1 MHRTPVRRAAVAAS
15 VVSLSLVLAACGGS
29 EDEKKDAKG
38 DAKGSSSAATAPA
51 AKALTQAEL
60 EKLALTKDDLKDHEF
75 NTPKAADLAKTK
87 DASSDKAECKPL
99 SSALIAGA
107 PAPATAAVMRQIMPM
122 PAGGSSTGT
131 TEEQKAEAALKA
143 LSTLSFTAT
152 TLNSYEG
159 KGAEDAM
166 AALKKAATDCAAGFT
181 VSAAG
186 ETTKVTKVAPA
197 TYSGGDE
204 ALAYTL
210 TMDMD
215 GKPSETHLV
224 TVRKGATVANFY
236 TLSIGGKTEQPKAIA
251 DAQLKKLG

>member
-29 EDEKKDAKG
+29 EDDKKDSKG
-38 DAKGSSSAATAPA
+38 DAKGSSSAAAPS

-87 DASSDKAECKPL
+87 GATSDKPECKPL
-99 SSALIAGA
+99 SSALIEGA
-107 PAPATAAVMRQIMPM
+107 PAPSTAAVMRQIMPM
-122 PAGGSSTGT
+122 PAGSSTGQ

-166 AALKKAATDCAAGFT
+166 AALKKAGSECAGGFS

-224 TVRKGATVANFY
+224 TVRKGSTVANFY

>member
-38 DAKGSSSAATAPA
+38 DAKGSSSAAAAPA

-60 EKLALTKDDLKDHEF
+60 EKLILAKGDLKDHEF
-75 NTPKAADLAKTK
+75 NTPGAADVAKAKGATT
-87 DASSDKAECKPL
+87 DKAECKPL
-99 SSALIAGA
+99 ATALTEGA
-107 PAPATAAVMRQIMPM
+107 PAPATASVLRQIMPM
-122 PAGGSSTGT
+122 PAGSSTGT

-166 AALKKAATDCAAGFT
+166 AALKKAGTDCTASFT
-181 VSAAG
+181 VTAEG

-204 ALAYTL
+204 ALAYTV
-210 TMDMD
+210 TMDVD
-215 GKPSETHLV
+215 GKAYETHLV

-236 TLSIGGKTEQPKAIA
+236 ALSIGGKTEQPKAIA